1 MTYRGFHYRVTLP
14 LLAGCIAL
22 WGGLRPS
29 TDILLPLL
37 ALCVVVVIF
46 TFPWDNWAVRRGLWE
61 FPDERLLGRVDRLPV
76 EEIAFFILQTLHV
89 SFLTLALCSLIPSNQ
104 SGQADFSKEV
114 GFQIVALVVLWLLI
128 GRLTKTWRDKHLQ
141 YRYAWHLMYWFLPV
155 IVVQWLFGFEILAPR
170 LPVILIATFVIGT
183 LLSVA
188 DVWAV
193 RKGIWYFDEAQIT
206 RVYVAGILPWEE
218 VAFFYTTSLL
228 VSQSI
233 LVLAPSSLR

>member
-1 MTYRGFHYRVTLP
+1 
-14 LLAGCIAL
+14 
-22 WGGLRPS
+22 
-29 TDILLPLL
+29 
-37 ALCVVVVIF
+37 
-46 TFPWDNWAVRRGLWE
+46 
-61 FPDERLLGRVDRLPV
+61 
-76 EEIAFFILQTLHV
+76 
-89 SFLTLALCSLIPSNQ
+89 
-104 SGQADFSKEV
+104 
-114 GFQIVALVVLWLLI
+114 
-128 GRLTKTWRDKHLQ
+128 
-141 YRYAWHLMYWFLPV
+141 MYWFLPV
-155 IVVQWLFGFEILAPR
+155 IVVQWLFGFDILAPR
-170 LPVILIATFVIGT
+170 LPVILIATLVIGT